1 MKTILGGLL
10 VLSPFVFGCSGDN
23 PAAEASEAL
32 ARQFHERL
40 DSISAEPDTVA
51 PEGWPEWEADL
62 FVVGFDGVGEDLDL
76 DPDLRAVL
84 EAYWYGNVVAEVAP
98 DASLAEQAQQLDASH
113 ARMSVAFEAYA
124 QALRARIDADG
135 DDTAAR
141 GLLAL
146 ATQLHLSAT
155 QSLYFQYPRYDLLNR
170 TVLDETLVLDTPHC
184 TLFDD
189 SQGSADWVGGC
200 GLPSKQRRSA
210 ETDVTELCVDL
221 VKEILEEQPDSPW
234 AETVKEGGH
243 LGNIRVTRGASF
255 ELPGST
261 VTDDPEFGPNV
272 VITTE
277 SISVDGSE
285 VVTFEDGPAP
295 DAEALGIRFK
305 ALDDRLRSK
314 AAAERN
320 PDADGPAHKPGK
332 YIIQA
337 DCGVPWGLLRDI
349 IDAAARHGL
358 DKPNFLVMGAT
369 PNPLLRYTRL
379 FAIHAQ
385 HLASAGGPNIPLLAV
400 RTDGFEVISPRR
412 VEIPTLVDGARDHE
426 SLQRQLRE
434 LHGAASFDTA
444 IAVHAAPG
452 VRFDTFVATLD
463 TIREDGCDD
472 DGKCSSLYPEVW
484 LVTGELP

>member
-1 MKTILGGLL
+1 MRVILGGLL
-10 VLSPFVFGCSGDN
+10 VLSSFVFGCSGDD
-23 PAAEASEAL
+23 PAAEASAGL

-40 DSISAEPDTVA
+40 DAISAEPDAVA

-62 FVVGFDGVGEDLDL
+62 FVVGFDGVGADLAL
-76 DPDLRAVL
+76 DDDLREAL
-84 EAYWYGNVVAEVAP
+84 EAYWYGNEVAEVAT
-98 DASLAEQAQQLDASH
+98 DASLAEQGQQLAASH
-113 ARMSVAFEAYA
+113 ARMSEAFEAYA
-124 QALRARIDADG
+124 SALRARIEADG

-146 ATQLHLSAT
+146 SAYLHLSAT
-155 QSLYFQYPRYDLLNR
+155 QSLYFQYPRYDMLNR
-170 TVLDETLVLDTPHC
+170 SLLDGSLHLDTPHC

-189 SQGSADWVGGC
+189 SQGSAEWVGGC

-234 AETVKEGGH
+234 AETVKAGGH
-243 LGNIRVTRGASF
+243 FGNIRATPGASF
-255 ELPGST
+255 ELPSST
-261 VTDDPEFGPNV
+261 VTDFPKFGPNI

-277 SISVDGSE
+277 SISVDGDE
-285 VVTFEDGPAP
+285 VVTFEDGPAA

-314 AAAERN
+314 VAAERD
-320 PDADGPAHKPGK
+320 PRADGPAHEPGN

-337 DCGVPWGLLRDI
+337 DSGVPWGLLRDI
-349 IDAAARHGL
+349 VDAAARHGL

-379 FAIHAQ
+379 FAIHTQ
-385 HLASAGGPNIPLLAV
+385 HLASAGGPNMPLLAV
-400 RTDGFEVISPRR
+400 RTGGFEIRSPRR
-412 VEIPTLVDGARDHE
+412 VEIPTLPGGTRDHE

-434 LHGAASFDTA
+434 LHGAAGFDTA
-444 IAVHAAPG
+444 IAVSADPG
-452 VRFDTFVATLD
+452 VSFDTLVATLD
-463 TIREDGCDD
+463 TLREDGCDD
-472 DGKCSSLYPEVW
+472 DGKCLSLYPEVW